1 VEGVVD
7 PSFQPHLDWLGP
19 FLDLQRVAHEQASWN
34 HLWLHEVQTEELPR
48 EWLRWA
54 VGWLQGLRR
63 VTPGTPGDNQIA
75 VYTYEAD
82 VFVTTDGGFA
92 DILNKARMDAPAPV
106 AVAHRLPSGAD
117 PVETVIGLLADSAS
131 ESLGRS
137 RG

>member
-1 VEGVVD
+1 MDVRRIACAE
-7 PSFQPHLDWLGP
+7 
-19 FLDLQRVAHEQASWN
+19 ASWN
-34 HLWLHEVQTEELPR
+34 HLWLHEAETDEVPR

-92 DILNKARMDAPAPV
+92 EIINKVRAEAPAPV
-106 AVAHRLPSGAD
+106 AVAHRLGSGVDAVQTVTAL
-117 PVETVIGLLADSAS
+117 VEGAS
-131 ESLGRS
+131 NDG
-137 RG
+137 